1 MIYCVEDDASIR
13 EIEIYTLHST
23 GFEAEGFSDG
33 DALFNALK
41 ERQPELIILDVMLPG
56 EDGISI

>member
-23 GFEAEGFSDG
+23 GFEAAGFENG
-33 DALFNALK
+33 AAFFTALK
-41 ERQPELIILDVMLPG
+41 EKNLQRTARFVNIRKNIL
-56 EDGISI
+56 